1 MADGGPRFDYLI
13 VFGAA
18 VRPDGSPSGTLRRR
32 IRTAVGM
39 AENSRAVRYLVT
51 GGLVRHPPAEAVVMR
66 RLLLE
71 MGAREDQILI
81 EDRAR
86 NTRQSAS
93 LCAAILRQRDDVA
106 DVLLCSSRYHLPR
119 CRMLLRLNGV
129 RCRSG
134 AASDDARAV
143 GRGRY
148 VYSWFREFV
157 AMPLDALL
165 VTSRRAWNGMARRAG

>member
-148 VYSWFREFV
+148 AYSWFREFV

-165 VTSRRAWNGMARRAG
+165 VTTRRGWNGIARRPG

>member
-1 MADGGPRFDYLI
+1 MI

-32 IRTAVGM
+32 IRAAAM
-39 AENSRAVRYLVT
+39 AGNARPLRYLVT
-51 GGLVRHPPAEAVVMR
+51 GGLVRHPPAEATVMR

-71 MGAREDQILI
+71 LGVADDRILI

-93 LCAAILRQRDDVA
+93 LCASILRRRGDVG

-119 CRMLLRLNGV
+119 CRLLLRLNGID
-129 RCRSG
+129 CRSG
-134 AASDDARAV
+134 AASDDAGAV

-148 VYSWFREFV
+148 AYSWLRELA
-157 AMPLDALL
+157 AMPMDAIL
-165 VTSRRAWNGMARRAG
+165 VVLRRLTGG